1 MARIEWDEQQQRTAN
16 YNSSVIPDTT
26 EEFEGSRFGAL
37 ARTMNTGVAAD
48 HRLSFNQNSYNTS
61 AYEGVQFT
69 RSNIRAQLTEQG
81 EDPQIIDEIMTSRVN
96 NWEEVERRRDYLT
109 EYYRDQRQISEEFST
124 VGALGYGLPMAV
136 LDPTTL
142 LLGPVAGG
150 VGKGMQVANLATR
163 LGRMAPTVQFA
174 AAGGLEALAD
184 NIIYEQVTG
193 VYEDNSNINAALI
206 GMALGGTLGTFIGR
220 STQQPLTSFSDD
232 AGRAIASA
240 EVRDTRLANA
250 MTTREEMEAL
260 SEAVDAIRREAEA
273 PTPTPARDG
282 EAPVEQRPSYAG
294 IENARRNIDDI
305 RAVRQ
310 ENTTRTRQATTAI
323 RREEEAIA
331 KGEADL
337 SNVRRMAAEVEGVS
351 ATITRTSD
359 ALEVRKQF
367 PDGLPSKTRFIN
379 ERVDAHRASGDNS
392 RTIKAVREEAGS
404 EYARLRGA
412 TDEFA
417 DTSTSVLRA
426 RLAKAERKVASLNKK
441 VAKVAPDGNTAKVIS
456 DMERML
462 TASRNKA
469 LMRKTEKDNI
479 AKENKRL
486 KKSMTRAQRVLDNE
500 MATLGARE
508 VQVGGRSVTLKE
520 LADKHKVDLTPE
532 GVQKLSNR
540 YGAVKRDI
548 DKMLNDDYSELS
560 DAYGVKGEVQ
570 NPVAKLER
578 EMSEIDN
585 HLDDVTKSEGWQ
597 RVNPFLRKLLISP
610 IEKLLNSDNALV
622 SGFARKLHAGTV
634 NHGVSNTRNAYNV
647 KRNLDAQQNR
657 LNRQLR
663 NDYHKATQDG
673 SFNGS
678 LDEWHD
684 LVGRETFT
692 TTGATQRAAYAD
704 YDGALSWQ
712 ERLELAKER
721 TAGLQ
726 REYGTENVHIR
737 SSIDATLDYFEMIHT
752 RGNKLGMDAFRES
765 LGKGYV
771 KRIYSKRA
779 IETLGRD
786 TAIQR
791 LVDAQEKFAVA
802 TNKPWGPEDI
812 ADARAMAIGVV
823 NRALDPAATVKAI
836 MQPLGV
842 TREGKT
848 SAFKQRTIE
857 AFDDDLADLLETNV
871 EGITNLYGMN
881 VHGRLALHGT
891 IGVSDDA
898 GIEALLGTL
907 KATPK
912 ELNNLRVVI
921 DTVKGVRELDKNPT
935 AAISRATKAL
945 SSYSSVM
952 HSMAFGVTSLTEFAA
967 IAGEYG
973 LGRTLQNLVGRPQD
987 VYQMYR
993 TGKVADKNQ
1002 IDLLVIY
1009 GDAHFNTRANR
1020 YDADTGFDSV
1030 GRGQAFL
1037 DKMQH
1042 YTSVYGGLVPV
1053 TDALRMSTATM
1064 TVDFLARLSVSSK
1077 ISSADIK
1084 RLGDAGFSEAD
1095 LPRIREALDVSPDGR
1110 INNKDRATWGDINED
1125 IDLAVQ
1131 TMVDRVILDPNGATL
1146 PAFMTNYEGGAF
1158 VPRIFA
1164 KFLRFPIESIERM
1177 MYRGV
1182 QEMDA
1187 RRAIGFAANFA
1198 TWAAVLAAKDA
1209 IRGEERGMYEDG
1221 DYATLFKDAL
1231 MYSSV
1236 VGGVGAIADVVA
1248 GITTGKNLTND
1259 FSYRF
1264 GGVVVSDINKMQN
1277 FTRGLLTGD
1286 ADRISRGPT
1295 FHVPMATVRI
1305 GEGVAAAMTTLRLIE
1320 ETNR

>member
-1 MARIEWDEQQQRTAN
+1 MARIEWDEQQQRIAN
-16 YNSSVIPDTT
+16 YNSSVVPDTT

-37 ARTMNTGVAAD
+37 ARRMNTAAAAD
-48 HRLSFNQNSYNTS
+48 HRASFNRKSYDTT
-61 AYEGVQFT
+61 AYEGVQFS

-81 EDPQIIDEIMTSRVN
+81 EDPQIIDEVLTSRVN
-96 NWEEVERRRDYLT
+96 NWEEVERRRDYLS
-109 EYYRDQRQISEEFST
+109 EYYRDQRQISEQFST
-124 VGALGYGLPMAV
+124 AGALGYGLPMAI
-136 LDPTTL
+136 LDPSLL
-142 LLGPVAGG
+142 LLGPIAGG

-174 AAGGLEALAD
+174 AAGSLEALAD

-193 VYEDNSNINAALI
+193 VYEDNTNINAALI

-220 STQQPLTSFSDD
+220 STKQPLTSFSDD
-232 AGRAIASA
+232 AGRPLAAS

-250 MTTREEMEAL
+250 MTTREEIEAL
-260 SEAVDAIRREAEA
+260 SKGVETIRREAEA
-273 PTPTPARDG
+273 PTPTRDG
-282 EAPVEQRPSYAG
+282 EAPVAQRPSYTG
-294 IENARRNIDDI
+294 IESARQNINDI
-305 RAVRQ
+305 HKVRQ
-310 ENTTRTRQATTAI
+310 ENTKKTRQATTAI
-323 RREEEAIA
+323 KREEAAIA
-331 KGEADL
+331 KGKAKL
-337 SNVRRMAAEVEGVS
+337 SNVRRMASEVKGVI
-351 ATITRTSD
+351 ATITKTRG
-359 ALEVRKQF
+359 ALAVHKQF
-367 PDGLPSKTRFIN
+367 PKGLPSKTRFIN
-379 ERVDAHRASGDNS
+379 ERVEAHRASGDRS
-392 RTIKAVREEAGS
+392 RTIKAVREEAGT
-404 EYARLRGA
+404 EYARLRNA
-412 TDEFA
+412 VDEFA
-417 DTSTSVLRA
+417 DTPTPILKA
-426 RLAKAERKVASLNKK
+426 R
-441 VAKVAPDGNTAKVIS
+441 VAKVERQLKNLSNRIARVAPDGNITKVIS
-456 DMERML
+456 DMGRML
-462 TASRNKA
+462 TASQNKV
-469 LMRKTEKDNI
+469 LSKKTEKGNI

-486 KKSMTRAQRVLDNE
+486 KKSMGNAKRVLDKE
-500 MATLGARE
+500 MATLGARQ
-508 VQVGGRSVTLKE
+508 VQVGDRTMTLKE
-520 LADKHKVDLTPE
+520 LADKYKVDLTPE
-532 GVQKLSNR
+532 GVKGLSNR

-548 DKMLNDDYSELS
+548 DKMLNDDYSKLS

-570 NPVAKLER
+570 NPIAKLER
-578 EMSEIDN
+578 EMSDIDKN
-585 HLDDVTKSEGWQ
+585 LDDLTKSESWQ
-597 RVNPFLRKLLISP
+597 RVNPTLRKFLISP

-663 NDYHKATQDG
+663 NDYHKATKDG

-678 LDEWHD
+678 LDEWHE

-712 ERLELAKER
+712 DRLKLAKER
-721 TAGLQ
+721 TAGLK
-726 REYGTENVHIR
+726 REYGTDNVHVR
-737 SSIDATLDYFEMIHT
+737 SSINATLDYFEMIHA
-752 RGNKLGMDAFRES
+752 RGNKLGMEAFRDS
-765 LGKGYV
+765 LGKGYA

-779 IETLGRD
+779 IEKLGRD
-786 TAIQR
+786 PAIQR
-791 LVDAQEKFAVA
+791 LVEAQEKFAVA
-802 TNKPWGPEDI
+802 TNKPWGPADI
-812 ADARAMAIGVV
+812 ADARAMAVAAV
-823 NRALDPAATVKAI
+823 DRALDPAATVKAI

-842 TREGKT
+842 SRTATT
-848 SAFKQRTIE
+848 SAFKQRTVE

-898 GIEALLGTL
+898 GIEAVLGSL
-907 KATPK
+907 KAAPK
-912 ELNNLRVVI
+912 ELDRLRVVI

-935 AAISRATKAL
+935 AAISRVTKAL

-952 HSMAFGVTSLTEFAA
+952 HSMAFGVTSMTEFTA

-973 LGRTLQNLVGRPQD
+973 LRRTLQNLVGRPRD
-987 VYQMYR
+987 IHQMYR

-1053 TDALRMSTATM
+1053 TDALRMTTASM
-1064 TVDFLARLSVSSK
+1064 TVDFLARLSVASK
-1077 ISSADIK
+1077 ISDVDIK
-1084 RLGDAGFSEAD
+1084 RLGDAGFSKAD
-1095 LPRIREALDVSPDGR
+1095 LPRIRKALDVSPDGR
-1110 INNKDRATWGDINED
+1110 INNKDRSTWGGVNDD

-1131 TMVDRVILDPNGATL
+1131 TTVDRVILDPNGATL
-1146 PAFMTNYEGGAF
+1146 PSFMTNYEGGGV

-1177 MYRGV
+1177 LYRGV

-1198 TWAAVLAAKDA
+1198 TWAAVLSAKDA
-1209 IRGEERGMYEDG
+1209 IRGEERSMYEDG

-1236 VGGVGAIADVVA
+1236 AGGVGAVADTVA
-1248 GITTGKNLTND
+1248 GLTTGRHITND

-1264 GGVVVSDINKMQN
+1264 GGVVASDVMKLQN

-1286 ADRISRGPT
+1286 EDRISKGPN
-1295 FHVPMATVRI
+1295 FHVPLMTVRI
-1305 GEGVAAAMTTLRLIE
+1305 GEGVAAAMTTLGLIE
-1320 ETNR
+1320 ETNK